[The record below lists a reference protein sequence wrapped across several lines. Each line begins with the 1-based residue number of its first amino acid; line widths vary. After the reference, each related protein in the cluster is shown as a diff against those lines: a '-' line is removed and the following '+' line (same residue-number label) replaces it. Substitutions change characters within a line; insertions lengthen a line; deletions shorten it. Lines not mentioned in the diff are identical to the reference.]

1 MQIFLIG
8 TQLIGGFMTAYV
20 LSIKGRKTLIQLGS
34 FISFIVLI
42 GLGIAYM
49 PNFYINNG
57 ISYYQ

>member
-8 TQLIGGFMTAYV
+8 TQLIAGFMTAYV